1 MSCVLAEPCDAIART
16 LQYLTGEIKRFVVK
30 QGLSECDPIDP
41 SVAKLSELRSKA
53 EGHCS

>member
-41 SVAKLSELRSKA
+41 RVAKLSELRSKA